1 MDKSSG
7 LSSQEAREKLK
18 QHGYNVLP
26 ESAPTPDLEIFVRQ
40 LKSPLIY
47 ILVIAAGISFALK
60 DVTDTIVI
68 MMAVVVNTILGFYQ
82 ERKAERGL
90 VALKRILSPR
100 AKVIRDGKQQEVE
113 IKYLVPGDVVVLA
126 SGDRVPADGQ
136 ILESA
141 ALVINEAILTGES
154 VPVSKDARSVIPTE
168 AEGRMEE
175 SNSTDSD
182 IKRSLD
188 GVYPDKIGTRDDKS
202 AQVFM
207 GTTVVGGLGKFI
219 VTKTGMQTEIG
230 AIAHTLSETN
240 EEETPLQ
247 KRFAALARILTIL
260 VIIAAGLIFFI
271 GLLRRESLVEIFATS
286 VAVAVAA
293 IPEGLVIALTTILA
307 LGMQRILKRKA
318 LVRKLVVAETLGT
331 VTVIATDKTGT
342 LTEGKLQ
349 VVKTD
354 FVDKDEAL
362 RAATYANHLV
372 DPLEFALWEWLTGQS
387 KYDPESTLK
396 EHPRTFVLPFDSKH
410 KFSAT
415 GYDHAVYFIGAPEI
429 LLAKSALSK
438 AQKDEWFGKIEA
450 WAREGLRILALGV
463 KRGATKPTI
472 EKLQNDHDAH
482 EITFLGCVGF
492 SDPVRSSVKSALALC
507 NDAGIA
513 VKVVTG
519 DYRWTAE
526 AVMRKVGL
534 KISHPETQIL
544 EGEEIAEL
552 SDEDLVK
559 RVEKVMLF
567 ARMSPNQKLRIV
579 EALKKKGE
587 IVALL
592 GDGVNDAPALKRAD
606 IGIVV
611 GEATDV
617 AKETADLVLLDS
629 NFATI
634 VAAVEE
640 GRGIFANIQKVI
652 TYLLSDTFAEV
663 TLIFLGLISGQPL
676 PLTAAQIL
684 WINLVT
690 DTFPTLALTME
701 PKEKNLLQRKPIA
714 QNSAII
720 SKSIAALML
729 IVSLSSGIVIFLLF
743 LFVLNTTHDLVT
755 ARAVAFTAFGIKSLF
770 VVFSLRDRATPI
782 WKIPFFANPWLLGGV
797 LVSFSVQIAGLS
809 IGWFQ
814 ELLGTHGLTATQWG
828 WVILVSILILF
839 LAELGKLVRNSFFR
853 G

>member
-188 GVYPDKIGTRDDKS
+188 FARDDKS

-207 GTTVVGGLGKFI
+207 GTTVVGGLGKFL
-219 VTKTGMQTEIG
+219 VTKTGLKTEIG
-230 AIAHTLSETN
+230 AIAHTLSETA
-240 EEETPLQ
+240 ESETPLQ
-247 KRFAALARILTIL
+247 KRFSALARILTVV
-260 VIIAAGLIFFI
+260 VIIAAGFIFFV
-271 GLLRRESLVEIFATS
+271 GLLRGESLVELFTTS

-354 FVDKDEAL
+354 FVEKTEAL

-396 EHPRTFVLPFDSKH
+396 EHPRTFVIPFDSKH

-415 GYDHAVYFIGAPEI
+415 GYDHAVYFLGAPEI

-438 AQKDEWFGKIEA
+438 AQKDEWFSKIEA
-450 WAREGLRILALGV
+450 WAREGLRVLALGV
-463 KRGATKPTI
+463 KHGTTTPTI
-472 EKLQNDHDAH
+472 AKLEKEHDASD
-482 EITFLGCVGF
+482 ITFLGCVGF

-507 NDAGIA
+507 YEAGIS

-544 EGEEIAEL
+544 EGEEISEL
-552 SDEDLVK
+552 SDEDLTR
-559 RVEKVMLF
+559 RVENIMLF
-567 ARMSPNQKLRIV
+567 ARVSPNQKLRIV
-579 EALKKKGE
+579 EALKKRGE

-663 TLIFLGLISGQPL
+663 TLIFLGLIAGVPL

-701 PKEKNLLQRKPIA
+701 PKEKNLLKRMPIA
-714 QNSAII
+714 QDSAII

-743 LFVLNTTHDLVT
+743 LYILNMTHDLAT
-755 ARAVAFTAFGIKSLF
+755 ARVVAFTAFGIKSLF
-770 VVFSLRDRATPI
+770 VVFSLRDRSTPI
-782 WKIPFFANPWLLGGV
+782 WKIPLLSNPWLLGAV
-797 LVSFSVQIAGLS
+797 LVSFTVQIAGLS
-809 IGWFQ
+809 IVWFQ
-814 ELLGTHGLTATQWG
+814 ELLGTHGLTLAQWS
-828 WVILVSILILF
+828 WVILVSIIILL
-839 LAELGKLVRNSFFR
+839 LAETGKFIRNTVIKN
-853 G
+853 